1 MHYRSGLNMIPLIE
15 WYRTHPDE
23 HFLLEV
29 SMGAMAGQLV
39 NFDENGAG
47 SMMWHAMPYVMDYD
61 PHSCVLTRLHRR
73 FSACLWPR
81 TPLTA

>member
-29 SMGAMAGQLV
+29 SMGAIAGQLV

-47 SMMWHAMPYVMDYD
+47 SMMWHA
-61 PHSCVLTRLHRR
+61 
-73 FSACLWPR
+73 
-81 TPLTA
+81 